1 METEI
6 FHRIKR
12 FLKTRQFSRLDD
24 DAYIKAYAQDTDR
37 RISSNPQ
44 KGIGGMW
51 EEMGELQFD
60 FLKAQGL
67 LPSHT
72 LLDIGSGTL
81 RGGRAFILYLK
92 EGHHTGF
99 DVSRR
104 AIDAAEDL
112 CRPEGLLIH
121 NPRLLHVPEGRLD
134 FSFLSD
140 RYDFLLAQSV
150 FTHLR
155 EPHIRECFKNI
166 RNIMTKESRFFF
178 TLYEANE
185 PQVLGHK
192 SFAYPFDSLKQM
204 AADSEFTLFRHPEYA
219 HPRGHVMIEAR
230 SAAS

>member
-6 FHRIKR
+6 LHRIKR
-12 FLKTRQFSRLDD
+12 FFKTRQFTRLDD
-24 DAYIKAYAQDTDR
+24 DAYIKAYAQDSDR

-51 EEMGELQFD
+51 DEMGELQFD

-72 LLDIGSGTL
+72 LLDIGCGTL
-81 RGGRAFILYLK
+81 RGGRMFIPYLE
-92 EGHHTGF
+92 EGHYTGF

-112 CRPEGLLIH
+112 CRREGLLFH
-121 NPRLLHVPEGRLD
+121 KPRLLHVPEGRLD

-150 FTHLR
+150 FSHLR
-155 EPHIRECFKNI
+155 EPHISECFNNI

-178 TLYEANE
+178 TFYEANS
-185 PQVLGHK
+185 PHVLGYK
-192 SFAYPFDSLKQM
+192 SFAYSFDSLKQM
-204 AADSEFTLFRHPEYA
+204 ATDSEFVLSRHPEYA
-219 HPRGHVMIEAR
+219 HPRGQVMIEAR
-230 SAAS
+230 PAES